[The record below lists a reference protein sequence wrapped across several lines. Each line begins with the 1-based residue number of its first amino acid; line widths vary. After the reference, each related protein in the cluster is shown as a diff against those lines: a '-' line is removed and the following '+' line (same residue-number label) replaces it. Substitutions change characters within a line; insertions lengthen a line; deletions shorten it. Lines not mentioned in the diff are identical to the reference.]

1 MYEEIAQ
8 FAEILGDVDAGWV
21 DRRDGAQKL
30 GDIAAKALDALREF
44 DDELDVD
51 VRRAVDDALANASGA
66 LAGIDPVR
74 QSKHFTLEELARSCE
89 RDDNRVVAPHEE
101 GFVVQVDLKSGR
113 GQAVFIMPHT
123 LRDGVELIR
132 VFTKCG
138 APSEKSLE
146 WALRANMKLSQGA
159 LAIQKTAEGEQ
170 LFVLLNCFLASE
182 TTPLEIKDAVK
193 RIAFYGDWVETKL
206 SDLDEF

>member
-1 MYEEIAQ
+1 MFEEIAQ
-8 FAEILGDVDAGWV
+8 TAKILANTDAGWV
-21 DRRDGAQKL
+21 DRRDSARTL
-30 GDIAAKALDALREF
+30 GEIAAKALDALRAF

-51 VRRAVDDALANASGA
+51 VRRSIDEALENASGA
-66 LAGIDPVR
+66 LAGISPVR
-74 QSKHFTLEELARSCE
+74 QSKHYTLEELARSCE
-89 RDDNRVVAPHEE
+89 RDDNRVVAPHED
-101 GFVVQVDLKSGR
+101 GFVVQVELKSGR

-123 LRDGVELIR
+123 LRDGAQLIR

-138 APSEKSLE
+138 APTDASLE

-159 LAIQKTAEGEQ
+159 LAIDKVEGEKE
-170 LFVLLNCFLASE
+170 FVLINCFLASE

>member
-8 FAEILGDVDAGWV
+8 TAKILADADSGWV
-21 DRRDGAQKL
+21 DRRDSAQKL
-30 GDIAAKALDALREF
+30 GDIAAKALDALRQF
-44 DDELDVD
+44 GDELDVD
-51 VRRAVDDALANASGA
+51 VRRAVDEALGNASAA
-66 LAGIDPVR
+66 LAGVEPVR
-74 QSKHFTLEELARSCE
+74 QSKHYTLEELARSCE
-89 RDDNRVVAPHEE
+89 REDNRVVAPHED

-113 GQAVFIMPHT
+113 HQAVFIMPHT
-123 LRDGVELIR
+123 LRDGGELIR

-138 APSEKSLE
+138 APTDQSLE

-159 LAIQKTAEGEQ
+159 LAIDKKDGEKE
-170 LFVLLNCFLASE
+170 FVLINCFLASE

>member
-1 MYEEIAQ
+1 MYEEIAET
-8 FAEILGDVDAGWV
+8 ANVLRDTDAGWV
-21 DRRDGAQKL
+21 DRRDSAKKL
-30 GDIAAKALDALREF
+30 GDIAAKALDALHEF
-44 DDELDVD
+44 ADELDVD
-51 VRRAVDDALANASGA
+51 VRRAVDDALANASAA
-66 LAGIDPVR
+66 LAGVDPVR

-89 RDDNRVVAPHEE
+89 RDDNRVVAPHED

-113 GQAVFIMPHT
+113 HQAVFIMPHT
-123 LRDGVELIR
+123 LRDGGELIR

-138 APSEKSLE
+138 APTEQSLE

-159 LAIQKTAEGEQ
+159 LAIAKNEGEKE
-170 LFVLLNCFLASE
+170 FVLINCFLATE
-182 TTPLEIKDAVK
+182 LTPLEIKDAVK

>member
-1 MYEEIAQ
+1 MFEEIAR
-8 FAEILGDVDAGWV
+8 FAKVLGDTDAGWV
-21 DRRDGAQKL
+21 DRRDAVAKL
-30 GDIAAKALDALREF
+30 GDIAAKALDVLREF

-74 QSKHFTLEELARSCE
+74 QSKQFTLEELARSCE

-101 GFVVQVDLKSGR
+101 GFVVQVELKSGR

-123 LRDGVELIR
+123 LRDGAELIR

-159 LAIQKTAEGEQ
+159 LAIEKTEDEKQ
-170 LFVLLNCFLASE
+170 FVLLNCFLATE
-182 TTPLEIKDAVK
+182 ATPLEIKDAVK